1 MDTDKQPE
9 HIFETIFKTPNVVLL
24 DFNSV
29 QYMKQEPI
37 EYHCEETNSI
47 IDIYV
52 NWNYLKTKIN
62 KIINFISNLK

>member
-24 DFNSV
+24 DFNTV

-52 NWNYLKTKIN
+52 IE
-62 KIINFISNLK
+62 II